1 MTNFLTLNV
10 LEREVLALLL
20 AGENQLL
27 LLLRAQLEA
36 VQVTSRKYSGVG
48 FFTAQRPRIDA
59 RASEAQRDF
68 W

>member
-36 VQVTSRKYSGVG
+36 VQVTSRK
-48 FFTAQRPRIDA
+48 
-59 RASEAQRDF
+59 
-68 W
+68 